1 MLIDCDTC
9 AVRGAACAGCLVS
22 ALLDAPEEVA
32 GLTGPERRAIEVLA
46 RGGFEVEVIGGDGA
60 ATPVPARRRP
70 HRRRRHVA

>member
-22 ALLDAPEEVA
+22 ALLDAPKEIA
-32 GLTGPERRAIEVLA
+32 GLTGPERQAIEVLA
-46 RGGFEVEVIGGDGA
+46 RAGFEVEVIGGDGA
-60 ATPVPARRRP
+60 ATVPAPRRA